1 MTKSNDAEKEQKEQ
15 KSEIQSTSGF
25 NPSAFIKET
34 KEELDKVVWP
44 DRQRLIGES
53 AAVILMVAL
62 SAGLISLVDQLFGW
76 ISGLVF

>member
-1 MTKSNDAEKEQKEQ
+1 VTKSNNAEKEQKPET
-15 KSEIQSTSGF
+15 QSASGF

>member
-1 MTKSNDAEKEQKEQ
+1 VTKSSDAEKEQKPET
-15 KSEIQSTSGF
+15 QSAPGF
-25 NPSAFIKET
+25 NPSAFVKES